1 MANLNNVSLSG
12 RLVAAPELKQTN
24 SGKAVTSFCVAVD
37 RVYDRA
43 NPPEQTA
50 DFINCTA
57 WGKTA
62 EFVSKYFDKGSQIIV
77 RGRLATR
84 SWTDAETNKKRSATD
99 VVAEDVYFCGSKSDN
114 TGSTEE
120 KSKTT
125 KAKAK
130 VKPND
135 TSDFEESSDGEIP
148 F

>member
-37 RVYDRA
+37 RVYDRT

-84 SWTDAETNKKRSATD
+84 SWTDTETNKKRSATD

-114 TGSTEE
+114 AGSAEE
-120 KSKTT
+120 KSKMA
-125 KAKAK
+125 KAKVK